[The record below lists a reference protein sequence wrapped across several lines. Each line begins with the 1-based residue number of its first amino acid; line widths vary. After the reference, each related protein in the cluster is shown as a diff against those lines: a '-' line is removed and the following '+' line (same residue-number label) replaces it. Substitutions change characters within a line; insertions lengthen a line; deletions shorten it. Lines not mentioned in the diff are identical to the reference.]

1 MGSVDRL
8 KKTKIEFVFR
18 ALPKLSL
25 LELTPPLFSI
35 TRLCIALNLAFKTF
49 ATTMMILY
57 VAHTILEGMV
67 LGVFN
72 IFKLMWI
79 IYNSINWKY

>member
-1 MGSVDRL
+1 
-8 KKTKIEFVFR
+8 
-18 ALPKLSL
+18 
-25 LELTPPLFSI
+25 
-35 TRLCIALNLAFKTF
+35 
-49 ATTMMILY
+49 MMILY

-79 IYNSINWKY
+79 IYYSISWKY